1 MHCRPP
7 IVRVFVVVFVKKV
20 GVIEWVH
27 GVHDVHDVVVAA
39 VVVGYLHWM
48 EHPAAAVA
56 AAVAAG
62 VE

>member
-7 IVRVFVVVFVKKV
+7 IVRVFVVDFGMKV
-20 GVIEWVH
+20 GVIECVH
-27 GVHDVHDVVVAA
+27 GVHDAVVAAA
-39 VVVGYLHWM
+39 VVVGCVHLM

-56 AAVAAG
+56 AG

>member
-7 IVRVFVVVFVKKV
+7 IVRFGMKV
-20 GVIEWVH
+20 GVIEC
-27 GVHDVHDVVVAA
+27 VHDVHDVVVAA

-48 EHPAAAVA
+48 EHPAAADDDD
-56 AAVAAG
+56 